1 MGYIVIGIVVI
12 GGYFGLLKLH
22 QQTTKPVVGIL
33 TMMHHP
39 ALDQIQKGVVAGLAE
54 EGYRNGKNIK
64 IEYQNANGDQ
74 GNLNT
79 MANKL
84 VNDHAKVIVGITT
97 LACQALANATKDI
110 PIVMG
115 GIGDPVGAGLVNP
128 SEQQI
133 ALVKKFIP
141 NIKTLGVIYTSSD
154 TSSESQY
161 RTMVKAAHKLHIN
174 LKTYTIANANELNQ
188 TSQTMLSKVDAVIV
202 PSDNTIA
209 GSMGVLVKNADAVNK
224 PVFPSADTMVKDGGV
239 ASISLSQYGQG
250 KAAGKMAARILKG
263 EKPGQMAVNNYHHGE
278 PVLNLKQA
286 RKLGIKVP
294 ADFQREAEQHG
305 TVFK

>member
-1 MGYIVIGIVVI
+1 MGYIIIGIVVI
-12 GGYFGLLKLH
+12 GGYFGLLRLH

-54 EGYRNGKNIK
+54 EGYQNGKNIK

-97 LACQALANATKDI
+97 PACQALANATKDI

-115 GIGDPVGAGLVNP
+115 GIGDPVGAGLVKNERHPEGNVTGVHDVNP

-161 RTMVKAAHKLHIN
+161 QTMVKAAHKLHVN
-174 LKTYTIANANELNQ
+174 LKTY
-188 TSQTMLSKVDAVIV
+188 
-202 PSDNTIA
+202 TIA

-250 KAAGKMAARILKG
+250 KVAGKMAARILKG

>member
-1 MGYIVIGIVVI
+1 MKRIMGYIIIGIVVI
-12 GGYFGLLKLH
+12 GGYFGLLRLH

-97 LACQALANATKDI
+97 PACQALANATKDI

-115 GIGDPVGAGLVNP
+115 GIGDPVGAGLIKNEKHPEGNVTGVHDVNP

-161 RTMVKAAHKLHIN
+161 R
-174 LKTYTIANANELNQ
+174 
-188 TSQTMLSKVDAVIV
+188 
-202 PSDNTIA
+202 
-209 GSMGVLVKNADAVNK
+209 
-224 PVFPSADTMVKDGGV
+224 TMVKDGGV

-263 EKPGQMAVNNYHHGE
+263 EKPGQMAVNNYHQGE

>member
-1 MGYIVIGIVVI
+1 MLNYELPYTIL
-12 GGYFGLLKLH
+12 YFGCE
-22 QQTTKPVVGIL
+22 
-33 TMMHHP
+33 
-39 ALDQIQKGVVAGLAE
+39 D
-54 EGYRNGKNIK
+54 
-64 IEYQNANGDQ
+64 
-74 GNLNT
+74 
-79 MANKL
+79 
-84 VNDHAKVIVGITT
+84 
-97 LACQALANATKDI
+97 
-110 PIVMG
+110 
-115 GIGDPVGAGLVNP
+115 
-128 SEQQI
+128 
-133 ALVKKFIP
+133 KKFIP

-161 RTMVKAAHKLHIN
+161 RTMVKAAHKLHVN

-250 KAAGKMAARILKG
+250 KEAGKMAARILKG

>member
-1 MGYIVIGIVVI
+1 MKRIMGYIIIGIVVI
-12 GGYFGLLKLH
+12 SGYFGLLRLH

-97 LACQALANATKDI
+97 PACQALANVTKDI

-115 GIGDPVGAGLVNP
+115 GIGDPVGAG
-128 SEQQI
+128 
-133 ALVKKFIP
+133 LVKKFIP

-161 RTMVKAAHKLHIN
+161 RTMVKAAHKLHVN

-250 KAAGKMAARILKG
+250 KEAGKMAARILKG

>member
-1 MGYIVIGIVVI
+1 MGYIIIGIVVI
-12 GGYFGLLKLH
+12 GGYFGLLRLH

-64 IEYQNANGDQ
+64 IEYQNANGD
-74 GNLNT
+74 
-79 MANKL
+79 
-84 VNDHAKVIVGITT
+84 
-97 LACQALANATKDI
+97 
-110 PIVMG
+110 
-115 GIGDPVGAGLVNP
+115 PVGAGLVKNEKHPEGNVTGVHDVNP

-161 RTMVKAAHKLHIN
+161 RTMVKAAHKLHVN

-250 KAAGKMAARILKG
+250 KAAGKITARILKG

>member
-1 MGYIVIGIVVI
+1 MKRIMGYIIIGIVVI
-12 GGYFGLLKLH
+12 GGYFGLLRLH

-54 EGYRNGKNIK
+54 EGYQNGKNIK

-97 LACQALANATKDI
+97 PACQALANATKDI

-115 GIGDPVGAGLVNP
+115 GIGDPVGAGLVKNERHPEGNVTGVHDVNP

-161 RTMVKAAHKLHIN
+161 QTMVKAAHKLHVN
-174 LKTYTIANANELNQ
+174 LKTY
-188 TSQTMLSKVDAVIV
+188 
-202 PSDNTIA
+202 TIA

-250 KAAGKMAARILKG
+250 KVAGKMAARILKG